1 MESLSLVIFGVC
13 LALTLPVALIMT
25 VRTWSR
31 RRTWAHVEGTVTSV
45 KTKRQTSGNTQ
56 TTVRYQYVDSSGQQ
70 RTGTDTPWFRE
81 PKRNSK
87 IAVMYNPEQPEVSEA
102 SSMTWLYLLLVFSVI
117 VFVVGGVLIV
127 SGLGL

>member
-87 IAVMYNPEQPEVSEA
+87 IAVMYNPEQPEISEA
-102 SSMTWLYLLLVFSVI
+102 SSMTWLYLLLVFSVV
-117 VFVVGGVLIV
+117 VFVIGGVLVV